1 MLNVVTLNVV
11 LLRVVTLNAVMLSVV
26 AHLDM
31 EDELNLLQAYY
42 YKNVFIKIYCC
53 FTKIC
58 DFLSAVASG
67 GIKTLYL
74 KIVHGQA
81 IADRT
86 NPGPSFQL

>member
-1 MLNVVTLNVV
+1 MLSVVMLSV
-11 LLRVVTLNAVMLSVV
+11 VMLSVV
-26 AHLDM
+26 AHL
-31 EDELNLLQAYY
+31 EDIDAELNLFQAYY

-53 FTKIC
+53 FTLFAI
-58 DFLSAVASG
+58 FSLPFVASG
-67 GIKTLYL
+67 GIQTLYL